1 MKQPSLLLAI
11 VYLVAATYVSTSPVL
26 VDESS
31 AAPIYLEWT
40 NNSRSDNLS
49 TTGRTRRQAI
59 DSHPHRHHQCRPD
72 PRSAQLQ
79 RRSLCPFAIQRDTN
93 PQRIPDV
100 ILRAQ
105 CLCESS
111 TCSHPSTSSHH
122 QQQSHLARCVS
133 LVSPLKVAYLDPQL
147 KFVVST
153 EVVHVPVA
161 CICASQP
168 PGRHM
173 PQQHNIV
180 V

>member
-1 MKQPSLLLAI
+1 MKHLSFLLAI
-11 VYLVAATYVSTSPVL
+11 VYLAAATLASTSPVL

-31 AAPIYLEWT
+31 AVPIHYEWMD
-40 NNSRSDNLS
+40 NSRSGNLS

-59 DSHPHRHHQCRPD
+59 DSHPHRHQCRPD
-72 PRSAQLQ
+72 PRSTQL
-79 RRSLCPFAIQRDTN
+79 RRRALCPFEIQRDTN

-111 TCSHPSTSSHH
+111 TCSHPSSSHPST
-122 QQQSHLARCVS
+122 QQHHLARCVS

-161 CICASQP
+161 CICAVQP

-173 PQQHNIV
+173 PQQNNIV